1 LADNNIVT
9 LDFIIVEDNIDA
21 TVVQADDVLTVN
33 TSGAAYQWL
42 DCTFK
47 LGLRASVRKMKV

>member
-1 LADNNIVT
+1 M
-9 LDFIIVEDNIDA
+9 EDNIDA